1 MVITARP
8 ALASS
13 VFANDRAKI
22 ICRQAHSPA
31 EHAEHYAIRRRIFVE
46 EQAIFTGTDEDAHDH
61 DEAVIRLLGYCDG
74 VTAGTVRLFELDR
87 SARLWQGDRLAVLAP
102 YRLRGIGAPLVQC
115 AVATAGAHGGR
126 MMIAHIQVPNVAFF
140 HRLGWTDAGEI
151 ESYAGRP
158 H

>member
-1 MVITARP
+1 
-8 ALASS
+8 
-13 VFANDRAKI
+13 
-22 ICRQAHSPA
+22 
-31 EHAEHYAIRRRIFVE
+31 
-46 EQAIFTGTDEDAHDH
+46 
-61 DEAVIRLLGYCDG
+61 

-140 HRLGWTDAGEI
+140 RRLGWTDAGQI
-151 ESYAGRP
+151 EGYAGRP
-158 H
+158 HQPMQIALPAPDEGRAIVARFAAGISVPGPSHRSP